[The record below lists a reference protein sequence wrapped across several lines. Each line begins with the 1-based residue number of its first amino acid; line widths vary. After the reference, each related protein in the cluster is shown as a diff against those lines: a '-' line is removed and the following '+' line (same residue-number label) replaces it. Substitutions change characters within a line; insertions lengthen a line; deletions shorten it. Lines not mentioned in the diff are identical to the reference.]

1 MEKIKNPE
9 LTYREYEKLISIV
22 ERDNNQRWIEAN
34 IRLIN
39 KLKDLRLKFL
49 HERYRKTIG

>member
-9 LTYREYEKLISIV
+9 LTYREYEKLISV
-22 ERDNNQRWIEAN
+22 VKRDNKERLIVAN
-34 IRLIN
+34 IRLIE
-39 KLKDLRLKFL
+39 KLKNLRLKFL